1 VEERFAEGSSP
12 IHRTDP
18 AVRVLAAVFYS
29 FTVALA
35 DSLPALMLAL
45 LFSMLLSA
53 IAQLPFKP
61 LLRRLGAATGFLLLL
76 WLVLPW
82 SYPGDPLLRT
92 GPLVVSRQ
100 GVWMCLL
107 ITCKT
112 LAILIGFTALVATMH
127 LSTLGH
133 TLLRLGMPNKL
144 VHLLLL
150 AYRYIFVIQIEYQRL
165 LRAAKLRNFRPAT
178 TMHTYRTYAYLLG
191 MLFVRASERSAR
203 VHQAMKC
210 RGFDG
215 RFHSL
220 DSFSATAWNPALAA
234 AVLMVS
240 AALILINQ
248 ITGP

>member
-1 VEERFAEGSSP
+1 MQERFAEISSP

-18 AVRVLAAVFYS
+18 ALRVVAAVFYS

-35 DSLPALMLAL
+35 DDLPALAAAL
-45 LFSMLLSA
+45 LFSAVLAAAARLPLKALL
-53 IAQLPFKP
+53 Q
-61 LLRRLGAATGFLLLL
+61 RLAAAAGFLLLL
-76 WLVLPW
+76 WLVLPL
-82 SYPGDPLLRT
+82 SYPGDPLLRI

-100 GVWMCLL
+100 GVRMALL

-112 LAILIGFTALVATMH
+112 SAILIGFTALVASMH
-127 LSTLGH
+127 LATLGH
-133 TLLRLGMPNKL
+133 TLTRLGVPDKL

-165 LRAAKLRNFRPAT
+165 VRAAKLRNFRPST
-178 TMHTYRTYAYLLG
+178 TLHTYRTYAYLLG

-210 RGFDG
+210 RGFNG

-220 DSFSATAWNPALAA
+220 DSFSATVWNPALAA
-234 AVLMVS
+234 AVLVVS
-240 AALILINQ
+240 AGLIFIKLH
-248 ITGP
+248 G

>member
-1 VEERFAEGSSP
+1 MDEQFAEVSSP

-18 AVRVLAAVFYS
+18 AVRILAAVLYS

-35 DSLPALMLAL
+35 DSLLALAAAL
-45 LFSMLLSA
+45 LFSALLA
-53 IAQLPFKP
+53 AAARLPIKP
-61 LLRRLGAATGFLLLL
+61 LLKRLGAAGGFLLLL

-82 SYPGDPLLRT
+82 SYPGDPLMRV
-92 GPLVVSRQ
+92 GPLVVSRE
-100 GVWMCLL
+100 GVWMCLR

-112 LAILIGFTALVATMH
+112 SAILIGFTALVASMH
-127 LSTLGH
+127 LATLGH
-133 TLLRLGMPNKL
+133 TLSRLGMPNKL

-150 AYRYIFVIQIEYQRL
+150 AYRYIFVIRIEYQRL

-220 DSFSATAWNPALAA
+220 DRFGATAWNPALAA
-234 AVLMVS
+234 AVIAAS
-240 AALILINQ
+240 AGLILINQ
-248 ITGP
+248 FTVA